1 MCESKRKNINNCYSN
16 LKSYINYTQQKE
28 NKNKQ
33 KANYKLLCKSKQKLK
48 IKIKNWKKKTIYKLL
63 CINFVLILC
72 FIYNIYDFYHTPEPE
87 TEIETE
93 PERKVTHTNS

>member
-1 MCESKRKNINNCYSN
+1 MWESKR
-16 LKSYINYTQQKE
+16 QKH
-28 NKNKQ
+28 KQLLFKFKKLYKLYATKRKQ
-33 KANYKLLCKSKQKLK
+33 KQEANYKLLCKSKQKFK

-72 FIYNIYDFYHTPEPE
+72 FIYDIYDFYQTPEPE

-93 PERKVTHTNS
+93 PERKVTYTNSK